1 MNVNWRTEVPQWLVI
16 AAMFVAAAIVC
27 PTVSGPIPVHWDAQ
41 GNANGYGG
49 KFEGLLLLP
58 LIALGIYALL
68 LFLPRID
75 PGRANYAQ
83 FAGPFLVVRYAVLLL
98 LAGLYGITL
107 LAVKGYG
114 FNTTR
119 LVLGGIGILFIVL
132 GNVLGKIRPN
142 WFIGVRT
149 PWTLS
154 SKRSWVRTHRLAGW
168 LFTLAGLIFLVLIA
182 FNVSDALTWII
193 LGLIGVLTVVL
204 VVYSPIEW
212 RHSMGEITA
221 KRHAAGV
228 EIPSSSVGEELASS
242 RRSPMFRPTD
252 RAPDAYV
259 LGNA

>member
-1 MNVNWRTEVPQWLVI
+1 MNVNWRTEVPQWVII
-16 AAMFVAAAIVC
+16 AAMFVAAAIVW
-27 PTVSGPIPVHWDAQ
+27 PTVSAPIPVHWDAR

-58 LIALGIYALL
+58 LIALGIYVLL
-68 LFLPRID
+68 RFLPRID

-83 FAGPFLVVRYAVLLL
+83 FSGPYLVVRYAVLLL

-132 GNVLGKIRPN
+132 GNVLGKVRPN

-182 FNVSDALTWII
+182 FNIGAQLHWII
-193 LGLIGVLTVVL
+193 LGVLAVQTVVL
-204 VVYSPIEW
+204 VAYSYIEW
-212 RHSMGEITA
+212 RHDPEKSP
-221 KRHAAGV
+221 
-228 EIPSSSVGEELASS
+228 PSGRL
-242 RRSPMFRPTD
+242 R
-252 RAPDAYV
+252 
-259 LGNA
+259 G

>member
-1 MNVNWRTEVPQWLVI
+1 MNVNWRTEVLQWVII
-16 AAMFVAAAIVC
+16 AAMFVAAAIIW
-27 PTVSGPIPVHWDAQ
+27 PTVSAPIPIHWDAH

-58 LIALGIYALL
+58 LIALGIYVLL

-107 LAVKGYG
+107 LAIKGYG

-119 LVLGGIGILFIVL
+119 LVLGAIGILFIVL
-132 GNVLGKIRPN
+132 GNVLGKVRPN
-142 WFIGVRT
+142 WFVGVRT

-168 LFTLAGLIFLVLIA
+168 LFTLAGLIFLVLIV
-182 FNVSDALTWII
+182 FNVGAQLQWII
-193 LGLIGVLTVVL
+193 LGVIAVLTIVL
-204 VVYSPIEW
+204 VVYSYIEW
-212 RHSMGEITA
+212 RHDPEKSP
-221 KRHAAGV
+221 
-228 EIPSSSVGEELASS
+228 PSGTL
-242 RRSPMFRPTD
+242 P
-252 RAPDAYV
+252 
-259 LGNA
+259 G